1 MSNENKKNVEI
12 DTSEK
17 NINKNIALGLV
28 YKPLSMILSYLY
40 IPVVLAYLGDEK
52 YGVWATVLSVLS
64 WISLFDI
71 GIGNGL
77 RNKLAENFKDYDSLK
92 IRKYVS
98 SAYIMLT
105 IIVMALMTATIIL
118 FSFVNWESFFKVETN
133 FNDNLTVVMNISVI
147 CMCVSFVMEICK
159 SI

>member
-1 MSNENKKNVEI
+1 MSNKKIIKI

-28 YKPLSMILSYLY
+28 YKPLSMLLSYLY
-40 IPVVLAYLGDEK
+40 IPVALAYLGDEK

-77 RNKLAENFKDYDSLK
+77 RNKLAENLKNYDSLK
-92 IRKYVS
+92 TRKYV
-98 SAYIMLT
+98 
-105 IIVMALMTATIIL
+105 
-118 FSFVNWESFFKVETN
+118 
-133 FNDNLTVVMNISVI
+133 
-147 CMCVSFVMEICK
+147 
-159 SI
+159 